1 MRDTQ
6 GPARRG
12 RASAAALV
20 ALALL
25 LIPARSVL
33 AGGEQEQAFPTP
45 ETAVQTQAQT
55 TAGPQTADTVGLR
68 AANTVEDGA
77 TPYETVSPRTQLD
90 FPMDAV
96 AAPQSIDGTVPMF
109 RHAYEDSEV
118 LMEYY
123 SGARLTALHPAGGG
137 FWKVQAGVKG
147 AGIMG
152 YMRAEDL
159 RFGTSAQREVTV
171 CYMELR
177 FNQDTPVYAY
187 RDTGSKVIGTC
198 DTEHTYYAMSR
209 TDSKWVQLFLP
220 PLPHAAEQED
230 RMTEGF
236 VHMETGLGR
245 GYFHQRQRLTGYASD
260 AWSWAVDPLPGEMTQ
275 EGAIAYAID
284 LLAFLDEMD
293 LDYYANLMEDGAPAA
308 FFDAESLREM
318 HSSAALNHY
327 DWYSAEGETWQRWYV
342 FFWSDLDEGVMWVTI
357 ENVDGRGEPR
367 YYFSYV
373 EPDDFSIYAIDI
385 IL

>member
-1 MRDTQ
+1 MRYTH
-6 GPARRG
+6 GPIRRARR
-12 RASAAALV
+12 RAAAFI

-25 LIPARSVL
+25 LIPMRSAR
-33 AGGEQEQAFPTP
+33 AGGEQEMPFTAQEATAEPQAPGAIEP
-45 ETAVQTQAQT
+45 QAE
-55 TAGPQTADTVGLR
+55 
-68 AANTVEDGA
+68 NTVMPA
-77 TPYETVSPRTQLD
+77 QMPYETTPPHTQLD

-109 RHAYEDSEV
+109 RRADEGSEV

-159 RFGTSAQREVTV
+159 LFGTSAQREVTV

-177 FNQDTPVYAY
+177 FNRDAPVYAF

-209 TDSKWVQLFLP
+209 TDDKWVQLFLP
-220 PLPHAAEQED
+220 PLPHAAEQKE
-230 RMTEGF
+230 RQTEGF
-236 VHMETGLGR
+236 VYMETGLGH
-245 GYFHQRQRLTGYASD
+245 GYFHQLINEYGSDEAAWTVTPLQGELTEAGAI
-260 AWSWAVDPLPGEMTQ
+260 AWAVDYLVSLPDEDTYTFINLIDN
-275 EGAIAYAID
+275 GAT
-284 LLAFLDEMD
+284 E
-293 LDYYANLMEDGAPAA
+293 P
-308 FFDAESLREM
+308 FFDREQLGGMHARAELEHFKGAYRSGLTQYAWDGNER
-318 HSSAALNHY
+318 
-327 DWYSAEGETWQRWYV
+327 QRWYV
-342 FFWSDLDEGVMWVTI
+342 FFWEDIDEGVMYVYLNGFDENGQIIAYAGFVEAGDYSNYTI
-357 ENVDGRGEPR
+357 PL
-367 YYFSYV
+367 
-373 EPDDFSIYAIDI
+373 